1 MGWVMDQS
9 ANWKK
14 TNDMSNVTPT
24 FASQCKHMS
33 NVQLMD
39 YVSKLSLIIDRAK
52 RRDTLQSNVDAL
64 VADASL
70 KIVVKE
76 LKTRTT

>member
-9 ANWKK
+9 TNRQK
-14 TNDMSNVTPT
+14 TNDMNNATPT

-33 NVQLMD
+33 NFKLMD
-39 YVSKLSLIIDRAK
+39 YVSKLNRIIERAK
-52 RRDTLQSNVDAL
+52 KRDTLQSRVDAL

>member
-1 MGWVMDQS
+1 
-9 ANWKK
+9 
-14 TNDMSNVTPT
+14 MSKLRV
-24 FASQCKHMS
+24 
-33 NVQLMD
+33 MD
-39 YVSKLSLIIDRAK
+39 YVSKLSRIIERAK
-52 RRDTLQSNVDAL
+52 KRDTLQSRVDAL

>member
-1 MGWVMDQS
+1 MDRPT
-9 ANWKK
+9 NWKK

-33 NVQLMD
+33 NFKLMD
-39 YVSKLSLIIDRAK
+39 YVSILTRIIERAK
-52 RRDTLQSNVDAL
+52 KRDTLQSRVDAL